1 MPIRFALLGAA
12 TAMVVVLTGCTAAS
26 ATKLTPSPTPS
37 ASASPSASDSPTP
50 TPTTAATSS
59 PSATP
64 TSSGIDPVFVPSL
77 GAIQMVGP
85 HLGWAVGA
93 HAIFAT
99 ADGAHWTKQYAST
112 EEFVGVDFISA
123 TTGWAVAT
131 RSLLG
136 TTDGGRT
143 WRPLGEPPTPIRSV
157 HFISATSGWGI
168 AGGTDPQQ
176 IHGWLVPQNGAALV
190 VTNDG
195 GATWRSLGGP
205 ANPQT
210 VCFSG
215 PGQGWVGTPAG
226 VYVLRM
232 TDVGSTWSLALP
244 RPDQQQGVPQET
256 LIECAA
262 PHALWVLFLGGQ
274 SGMSH
279 SPYIAYATVDG
290 SSWKAVLK
298 EAMSEQQILPGVPA
312 GPDTY
317 PPSFSVVDPTDAVFI
332 GDGPATNVAQC
343 VIASN
348 GGATLRRTGRID
360 NAPETF
366 AAAFVSVTAGWVLT
380 RNAGGDYVIVATAD
394 GGYHWSQQLAVPP
407 TSAG

>member
-1 MPIRFALLGAA
+1 
-12 TAMVVVLTGCTAAS
+12 
-26 ATKLTPSPTPS
+26 
-37 ASASPSASDSPTP
+37 
-50 TPTTAATSS
+50 
-59 PSATP
+59 
-64 TSSGIDPVFVPSL
+64 VFVPSL
-77 GAIQMVGP
+77 AAIQMVGP

-123 TTGWAVAT
+123 TTGWAIAT

-136 TTDGGRT
+136 TTDGGRS
-143 WRPLGEPPTPIRSV
+143 WHQLGEPRTPIRSA
-157 HFISATSGWGI
+157 HFISAMQGFGI
-168 AGGTDPQQ
+168 AGGSDPQQ
-176 IHGWLVPQNGAALV
+176 VHGWLVPHDGATLV
-190 VTNDG
+190 VTHDG
-195 GATWRSLGGP
+195 GSTWAVLGGP
-205 ANPQT
+205 SNPQS
-210 VCFSG
+210 VCFG
-215 PGQGWVGTPAG
+215 EAGQGWVGTPDG
-226 VYVLRM
+226 VFVLRM
-232 TDVGSTWSLALP
+232 LDNGSNWSLTLP
-244 RPDQQQGVPQET
+244 RPDPQPGLPQVT

-262 PHALWVLFLGGQ
+262 PHALWVLFLGG
-274 SGMSH
+274 SSAMSH

-290 SSWKAVLK
+290 STWKAVLK
-298 EAMSEQQILPGVPA
+298 EPMTEQAILPGVPA
-312 GPDTY
+312 GPDSY

-366 AAAFVSVTAGWVLT
+366 AAAFTSVTAGWVLT
-380 RNAGGDYVIVATAD
+380 RNAGGDYVITATAD
-394 GGYHWSQQLAVPP
+394 GGYHWSQQLAIPP